1 MIFIEMSLYEKLVVV
16 FAGDRCQEVE
26 DGGNYKFAHSAVV
39 TLTLTESHFS
49 TFQIHKIIKK

>member
-49 TFQIHKIIKK
+49 TFQIHKII